1 MMIKNIKF
9 SIEPEIQEKIL
20 YKHGIKM
27 EELISALEDGRP
39 KIRRVRDNI
48 YIAVTHYLRYIT
60 VYFEYGQGKGRI
72 TTAYPSQE
80 GQIRMYRKK

>member
-1 MMIKNIKF
+1 MKNIKF

-20 YKHGIKM
+20 YKHGIKI
-27 EELISALEDGRP
+27 EELMEALENGKP
-39 KIRRVRDNI
+39 KIRRVKDSI

-60 VYFEYGQGKGRI
+60 VYFEYEQGKGRI

-80 GQIRMYRKK
+80 WQVKMYHKK